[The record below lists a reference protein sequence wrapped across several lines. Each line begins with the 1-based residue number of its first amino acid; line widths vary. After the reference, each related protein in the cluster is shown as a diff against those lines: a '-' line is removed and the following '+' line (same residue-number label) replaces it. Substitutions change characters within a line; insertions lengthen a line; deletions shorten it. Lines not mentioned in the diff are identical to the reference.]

1 MSIDFNATALQ
12 AGMNAFG
19 VPIVINPLVSQP
31 DAPAYAA
38 VGVWTVEPYTII
50 QENSQALMT
59 SIFTIGLQL
68 SALPA
73 SPPMVGD
80 VLIVNGDSYWFDSQR
95 YDGQGGVSWTVK
107 AFAPMQ
113 QTPLGPADV

>member
-1 MSIDFNATALQ
+1 MPIDFNATALQ
-12 AGMNAFG
+12 AGMNAFA
-19 VPIVINPLVSQP
+19 VPIIINPLVSQP
-31 DAPAYAA
+31 DALAYAA
-38 VGVWTVEPYTII
+38 AGVWTVEAVHDHPRK
-50 QENSQALMT
+50 
-59 SIFTIGLQL
+59 FTAVDDIDIHSSGLQL

-80 VLIVNGDSYWFDSQR
+80 VLIVNSDPYWFDSQR

-113 QTPLGPADV
+113 QNPLIAGV